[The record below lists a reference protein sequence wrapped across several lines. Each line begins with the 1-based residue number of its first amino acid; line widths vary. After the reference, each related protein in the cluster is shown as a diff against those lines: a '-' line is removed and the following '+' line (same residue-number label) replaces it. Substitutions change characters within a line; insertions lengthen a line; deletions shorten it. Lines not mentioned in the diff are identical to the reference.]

1 MAPAVAGG
9 GRIVYLYLDT
19 IALRVRL
26 VQKVVT
32 APVLVALWRR
42 KDGQKGVLDLELLT
56 SESTTARQ
64 GLLGG

>member
-1 MAPAVAGG
+1 
-9 GRIVYLYLDT
+9 
-19 IALRVRL
+19 
-26 VQKVVT
+26 
-32 APVLVALWRR
+32 VLVALWRR

>member
-1 MAPAVAGG
+1 M
-9 GRIVYLYLDT
+9 
-19 IALRVRL
+19 
-26 VQKVVT
+26 QKVVT